1 MSSQTIPVTPGSD
14 GVTVSVRL
22 TPKASVNRI
31 QGLIADAGGGMA
43 LKASVTAVPE
53 KGKANAALIKL
64 LAKAWSLPKTSLT
77 VISGVTD
84 RNKVL
89 HIAGDPNVL
98 MKQVTAALEHV
109 SD

>member
-89 HIAGDPNVL
+89 HIEGDPNVL
-98 MKQVTAALEHV
+98 MKQVTAALEHL

>member
-1 MSSQTIPVTPGSD
+1 M
-14 GVTVSVRL
+14 RL

-64 LAKAWSLPKTSLT
+64 LAKAWSLPKSSLT

>member
-1 MSSQTIPVTPGSD
+1 M
-14 GVTVSVRL
+14 RL

>member
-1 MSSQTIPVTPGSD
+1 MGAKASPVTSKPD
-14 GVTVSVRL
+14 GVTISVRL

-31 QGLIADAGGGMA
+31 QGLAEDAVGGVV
-43 LKASVTAVPE
+43 LKTSVTAPPE
-53 KGKANAALIKL
+53 TGKANAGLIKL

-77 VISGVTD
+77 VISGATD

-89 HIAGDPNVL
+89 HIEGDPGTL
-98 MKQVTAALEHV
+98 AKQVGAALKHL

>member
-1 MSSQTIPVTPGSD
+1 MGATVSPITPKPD

-22 TPKASVNRI
+22 TPKASANRI
-31 QGLIADAGGGMA
+31 QGLAEDAAGGVV
-43 LKASVTAVPE
+43 LKAAVTAPPE

-77 VISGVTD
+77 VISGATD

-89 HIAGDPNVL
+89 HIEGDPDILVKQL
-98 MKQVTAALEHV
+98 GIAMKHLY
-109 SD
+109 D

>member
-1 MSSQTIPVTPGSD
+1 VIALAETTD
-14 GVTVSVRL
+14 GVTLPVRVSPGASRDRIVGEHAGALKVSVS
-22 TPKASVNRI
+22 A
-31 QGLIADAGGGMA
+31 A
-43 LKASVTAVPE
+43 PE

-77 VISGVTD
+77 VISGATD

-89 HIAGDPNVL
+89 HIEGDPNVL
-98 MKQVTAALEHV
+98 MKQVTAALEHL

>member
-1 MSSQTIPVTPGSD
+1 M
-14 GVTVSVRL
+14 RL

-89 HIAGDPNVL
+89 HIEGDPNVL
-98 MKQVTAALEHV
+98 MKQVTAALEHL

>member
-1 MSSQTIPVTPGSD
+1 MSSKTIPVTPASD

-31 QGLIADAGGGMA
+31 QGLIADAGGGMV
-43 LKASVTAVPE
+43 LKTAVTAVPE

-64 LAKAWSLPKTSLT
+64 LAKAWALPKTSLT

-89 HIAGDPNVL
+89 HIEGDPNVL
-98 MKQVTAALEHV
+98 MKQVTAALEHL

>member
-1 MSSQTIPVTPGSD
+1 M
-14 GVTVSVRL
+14 RL
-22 TPKASVNRI
+22 TPKASANRI
-31 QGLIADAGGGMA
+31 QGIAEEAGGGIV
-43 LKASVTAVPE
+43 LKAAVTAPPE

-77 VISGVTD
+77 IISGATD

-89 HIAGDPNVL
+89 HIDGDPDVL
-98 MKQVTAALEHV
+98 KSRIEAAFKNL

>member
-1 MSSQTIPVTPGSD
+1 MSSKTIPVTPGSD

>member
-1 MSSQTIPVTPGSD
+1 M
-14 GVTVSVRL
+14 TVSVRL
-22 TPKASVNRI
+22 TPKASANRI
-31 QGLIADAGGGMA
+31 QGLAAEAGGGTV
-43 LKASVTAVPE
+43 LKAAVTAAPE

-77 VISGVTD
+77 VISGATD

-89 HIAGDPNVL
+89 HIEGDPNVL
-98 MKQVTAALEHV
+98 MKQVTAALEHL